1 MRAEQAEAVG
11 FGGLG
16 EAGADGAE
24 LQKGGAAGVA
34 ELCRAVGG
42 EAWWACTAQPHG
54 PLRWVAACTGR
65 REQTA

>member
-1 MRAEQAEAVG
+1 MGAELAEAAG
-11 FGGLG
+11 IGGLG

-24 LQKGGAAGVA
+24 LQKGGAAGEA
-34 ELCRAVGG
+34 ERCRALGG
-42 EAWWACTAQPHG
+42 EAWRACTAEPHG